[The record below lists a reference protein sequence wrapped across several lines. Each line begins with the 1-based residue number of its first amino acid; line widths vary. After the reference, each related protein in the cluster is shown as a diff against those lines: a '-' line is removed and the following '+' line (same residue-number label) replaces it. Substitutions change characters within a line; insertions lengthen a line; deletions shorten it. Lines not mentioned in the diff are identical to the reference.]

1 LSLARNRDI
10 LSGVQYILAGYTMIR
25 DKSEKE
31 RLNELVEAFTEL
43 GPTWVRWVNTCLP
56 DDAVSYVRM
65 RLLTTLLTEGEQSMG
80 QIAAGLCVTPRRVTS
95 LVEALEPDGLVERR
109 PHPTDGR
116 STLVALTDAGLK
128 AQHLGWKQ
136 HRSEVAEAFGDL
148 SIAQQE
154 QLLTISRSL
163 TQAMRV
169 RLAGRSAPPQVEC
182 QIACEEGQVEHG
194 QG

>member
-1 LSLARNRDI
+1 MS
-10 LSGVQYILAGYTMIR
+10 R
-25 DKSEKE
+25 DKSVEK

-43 GPTWVRWVNTCLP
+43 GPTWVRWVNACLP
-56 DDAVSYVRM
+56 NDAVSYVRM
-65 RLLTTLLTEGEQSMG
+65 RLLTTLQTEGEQSMG
-80 QIAAGLCVTPRRVTS
+80 HLAAGLCVTPRRVTA

-109 PHPTDGR
+109 PHPTDRR
-116 STLVALTDAGLK
+116 STLVAITDVGLK

-163 TQAMRV
+163 TQAMRA
-169 RLAGRSAPPQVEC
+169 RLVGRSAPHQVEC
-182 QIACEEGQVEHG
+182 QIGCDELEGQDG